1 MNNIVRA
8 FVLALTVTGSV
19 AYTQVNS
26 APATTAISAKAN
38 GMPVPC
44 CAPGDP
50 DACGMHKW

>member
-19 AYTQVNS
+19 AYTRVNS
-26 APATTAISAKAN
+26 APATTAISAKAS